1 MRREPYDVPSI
12 TDSLRADYLAGRIT
26 AAEVSLELA
35 SANLTPYIVTED
47 EALERIGL
55 GPK

>member
-1 MRREPYDVPSI
+1 MRREPYDIPNI

-26 AAEVSLELA
+26 AAEVALELA
-35 SANLTPYIVTED
+35 RANLKPYVVTED

>member
-1 MRREPYDVPSI
+1 MSRKPFDIPNI
-12 TDSLRADYLAGRIT
+12 TNSLRADYLAGRIT
-26 AAEVSLELA
+26 ATEVALELA
-35 SANLTPYIVTED
+35 KANLTPYIVTED